1 MPTRSSDLLSQSLAL
16 AIARYLTDHDGAADR
31 AGAWLDDDVRARL
44 DSTAEQIAQEAATGL
59 DELEEWRDET
69 VGDEWEAGRVEF
81 LQAQLNFQ
89 SARTGFFS
97 TAAGSLADFLT
108 DMGESPDLLE
118 EH

>member
-1 MPTRSSDLLSQSLAL
+1 M
-16 AIARYLTDHDGAADR
+16 
-31 AGAWLDDDVRARL
+31 
-44 DSTAEQIAQEAATGL
+44 
-59 DELEEWRDET
+59 
-69 VGDEWEAGRVEF
+69 EF